1 MNGQVILVVLLFIF
15 ALAFLLRKVFFKPKK
30 SKNKDKDCSHCK

>member
-15 ALAFLLRKVFFKPKK
+15 ALAFILQKVFVKPKK
-30 SKNKDKDCSHCK
+30 TKNKDCSHCK